1 MKNWKKFLAAVGTA
15 ALIASNMGAV
25 TQVVFASEPSA
36 AETQLAAEKPSSV
49 KENES
54 GKTATDEKT
63 VNEAKDSA
71 GGDAAK
77 ETVSGETAE
86 QEFSGT
92 TSSSSAQTSQ
102 IKTLTEGSTSEEP
115 ATGNDTTSASEN
127 SFRQTDAA
135 PAETTEAADT
145 ESADAKTVIT
155 LRYEV
160 NDEKM
165 GAVVDADGTTV
176 TGDEAAFTP
185 GEAVTFK
192 TVTAKANDGYKFVK
206 WVSGDGDE
214 ITTADLTV
222 KFENTADYTENVSKT
237 YKAVFEEKAADQE
250 LTYPEEE
257 KSFTASVSGY
267 DVTVQVPAK
276 SFAGEVSLQATAQ
289 GWSDLDSDVRKQLE
303 DAGVGE
309 NNSQSLDLSFIDSE
323 GNEVEPANEVR
334 VQFTIHNEDAL
345 KSASDDNAKLDVY
358 HAEEQ
363 KNDNGEVEKVEV
375 KQVASTEDE
384 SVTVRSEGEATADFA
399 VESFSTFTITWD
411 YYYSIYAKI
420 TVHYVDEKGIEIQ
433 GPQTKNVNIQRG
445 QTYQLSEYEGEIP
458 GHEFQGARLESAD
471 GIAVTGFKTSQ
482 SGNSYN
488 PTYNITFYDG
498 DETVKTYSS
507 TSGWSFT
514 PAKADVYLI
523 YSLTKFNIQ
532 DTVSDDGNLNAVF
545 GDGVIQESDRVTYTW
560 SRCETEKGDYQVISR
575 TKATG
580 TEYNIDETGRQLNV
594 VYDHV
599 VAGADASTRYYYK
612 VTATVEHADR
622 STTEYNAGPY
632 RSPYYFQVQNGS
644 FESPDGTNRNSFM
657 NQTQHTDELVW
668 YTTASDYLIE
678 IVNVATKVHQDG
690 AEANYGEH
698 EAKDGN
704 QFAEINAEKDA
715 ALYQSVLTTPGATLY
730 WSLYHEARTKWDNKE
745 HGVQNTD
752 SMFVVVASDEDTSK
766 LTDQGS
772 LHDYILDKTG
782 YSNTNWDN
790 FVSNANADKELSK
803 DSKVSII
810 KVTSNGDGWQYH
822 SSTNKGYKVP
832 DGQFLTRFFFVAG
845 SCFSNTQ
852 NIDSRYKNT
861 IGNLVDNI
869 SFNEEVPAPTSG
881 SVNVTVKK
889 IVSGLSDE
897 DLKDYGVEF
906 SINGKSYKIE
916 SKDFIHNSDGTW
928 VGTITAN
935 VSTGSNDKVGITVN
949 EKSATAKNNYTMT
962 SNEKHKTGN
971 NNSWTEDKK
980 ITIGEGDN
988 NGTGEFYVEEKNTAE
1003 VVFTNTYEPS
1013 TGSLKIVKT
1022 LDGTTEYVPDGET
1035 YSIDITNESES
1046 DTSYAG
1052 KTYNADNTEVGAS
1065 DPNANVQFTAG
1076 KATVTLQGG
1085 QYVIINGLKVDNE
1098 YLVQEQAAS
1107 GTDKGYTVSYN
1118 GDSNAGKATAKI
1130 TANKNNP
1137 ATVTIRNSLNVVKTG
1152 IRNNGVPFASIVFAA
1167 DVVVALY
1174 VFYGFMKKRF
1184 LM

>member
-1 MKNWKKFLAAVGTA
+1 MKNWKRFLAAVGTA

-36 AETQLAAEKPSSV
+36 VKTQLSTEKSEPEE
-49 KENES
+49 ENVS
-54 GKTATDEKT
+54 GNTVTDEKT
-63 VNEAKDSA
+63 VNEAKDAA
-71 GGDAAK
+71 GGGEVTAP
-77 ETVSGETAE
+77 VSGETTAQNSSTVTDT
-86 QEFSGT
+86 QEKAAS
-92 TSSSSAQTSQ
+92 
-102 IKTLTEGSTSEEP
+102 EGSTVEKSV
-115 ATGNDTTSASEN
+115 TDNNTTPVPEQSVK
-127 SFRQTDAA
+127 QTDTA
-135 PAETTEAADT
+135 PVETPEAADT
-145 ESADAKTVIT
+145 ESVDAKAAIT

-165 GAVVDADGTTV
+165 GAVVDSDGNTV

-214 ITTADLTV
+214 IATADLTV
-222 KFENTADYTENVSKT
+222 KFENTADYTANVSKT
-237 YKAVFEEKAADQE
+237 YKAVFEEKAAEQE

-257 KSFTASVSGY
+257 KLFTASVSGY

-289 GWSDLDSDVRKQLE
+289 GWSDLDSDVQKQLE

-345 KSASDDNAKLDVY
+345 KSASDDSAKLDVY

-375 KQVASTEDE
+375 KQVASTEDA
-384 SVTVRSEGEATADFA
+384 SVTVHSEGEATAEFA
-399 VESFSTFTITWD
+399 VESFSTFTITWKN
-411 YYYSIYAKI
+411 SNTTYAKI
-420 TVHYVDEKGIEIQ
+420 TVHYVDEDGNEIQ
-433 GPQTKNVNIQRG
+433 GPQTKNVNNIQSG
-445 QTYQLSEYEGEIP
+445 QTYQLSEYEGEIS
-458 GHEFQGARLESAD
+458 GYEFKEARVGSST
-471 GIAVTGFKTSQ
+471 GNVVTKFTTST
-482 SGNSYN
+482 SGKNN
-488 PTYNITFYDG
+488 RTYNITFYDG
-498 DETVKTYSS
+498 DETKPVETYSSS
-507 TSGWSFT
+507 TSGWSIT

-545 GDGVIQESDRVTYTW
+545 GDGVIQKSDRVTYTW
-560 SRCETEKGDYQVISR
+560 SRCTDETGQYTEVTR

-580 TEYNIDETGRQLNV
+580 TQYNVNEDGNKLNV

-599 VAGADASTRYYYK
+599 VAGANASTRYYYK
-612 VTATVEHADR
+612 VKATVKHADG
-622 STTEYNAGPY
+622 TTTDCHAGPY

-644 FESPDGTNRNSFM
+644 FESPDGTESNSFM
-657 NQTQHTDELVW
+657 NQTEHTDDLVW
-668 YTTASDYLIE
+668 YTTASDKKIE
-678 IVNVATKVHQDG
+678 IVNVNTEAHQKG
-690 AEANYGEH
+690 AGENYGEDK
-698 EAKDGN
+698 ANDGC

-730 WSLYHEARTKWDNKE
+730 WSLYHEARTTWDKID
-745 HGVQNTD
+745 HGVKNTD
-752 SMFVVVASDEDTSK
+752 SMFVVVASDKDTSK
-766 LTDQGS
+766 LTDQAS
-772 LHDYILDKTG
+772 LHAYILEKTG
-782 YSNTNWDN
+782 YSSDTDWDN
-790 FVSNANADKELSK
+790 FVSNVKADEELSK

-980 ITIGEGDN
+980 ITIGMDGD
-988 NGTGEFYVEEKNTAE
+988 NGTGQFDVNEKNTAE

-1035 YSIDITNESES
+1035 YNIDIMNDSEGEN
-1046 DTSYAG
+1046 SYTG
-1052 KTYNADNTEVGAS
+1052 KTYNADDTEVGDS
-1065 DPNANVQFTAG
+1065 DPNANVQFTGG
-1076 KATVTLQGG
+1076 KATVILKGG
-1085 QYVIINGLKVDNE
+1085 QYVIIKGLKVGNQ
-1098 YLVQEQAAS
+1098 YKVKEQAAS
-1107 GTDKGYTVSYN
+1107 GTDKGYIVSYN
-1118 GDSNAGKATAKI
+1118 GASNAGNATAKI
-1130 TANKNNP
+1130 TADKDP
-1137 ATVTIRNSLNVVKTG
+1137 ATVTIHNSLNVVKTG